1 MTVLVTGGA
10 GFLGTRLV
18 EALLARGE
26 KVRIFDLRANEAT
39 HLADLGAELIAG
51 DILSTHELREALD
64 GCERV
69 FHVAALFRMWHPDKR
84 RYCRVNVDGTRNVM
98 EAAREAGVRRL
109 VHTSS
114 AVTIGEGQGQ
124 LGHEGTVHRG
134 YFLSEYERSK
144 YLAEQVAF
152 EMCDR
157 GLPVVVVNPTS
168 VYGPGQTTNMTG
180 AIIRFL
186 RGRLP
191 VVVNAQLNYVYVE
204 DVVQGHLAAMD
215 EGSVGERYIL
225 GGENASLAEFLS
237 LAAETAGLYR
247 RPRTV
252 LAVLVRASARV
263 LDVVSCVSRR
273 RPWVSVD
280 EARTASHSFIF
291 DTSRAR
297 KELGL
302 EWTPLRIGLERTV
315 SWLRQEGLAGDV
327 HA

>member
-10 GFLGTRLV
+10 GFVGTRLV

-26 KVRIFDLRANEAT
+26 KVRVFDLRANDAT
-39 HLADLGAELIAG
+39 HLADLGAELVPG
-51 DILSTHELREALD
+51 DILSSDELREALD

-84 RYCRVNVDGTRNVM
+84 RYCRVNADGTRNVM
-98 EAAREAGVRRL
+98 EAALEVGVRRL

-124 LGHEGTVHRG
+124 PGHEGTVHRG

-144 YLAEQVAF
+144 YLAEQVAL
-152 EMCDR
+152 ETCDR

-168 VYGPGQTTNMTG
+168 VYGPGQTTHLTG
-180 AIIRFL
+180 ALARFL

-191 VVVNAQLNYVYVE
+191 TVVDTRLNFVYID
-204 DVVQGHLAAMD
+204 DVVDGHLSAM
-215 EGSVGERYIL
+215 ERGEVGRRYIL

-237 LAAETAGLYR
+237 LGGEIAGLYR
-247 RPRTV
+247 RPQTV
-252 LAVLVRASARV
+252 PAVLVTASARV

-297 KELGL
+297 RELSL

-315 SWLRQEGLAGDV
+315 SWLRREGLISDT
-327 HA
+327 